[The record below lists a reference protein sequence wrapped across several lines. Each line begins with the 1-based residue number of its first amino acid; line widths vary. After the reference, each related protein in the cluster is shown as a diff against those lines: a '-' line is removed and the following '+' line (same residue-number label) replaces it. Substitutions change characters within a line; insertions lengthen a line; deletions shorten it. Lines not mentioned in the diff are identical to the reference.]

1 MLDSD
6 DDTLE
11 FFSAVERGRRFFAGR
26 AIPVHVK
33 FGAASH
39 AGKVRPVNQDHFA
52 VVERR
57 RSRQVLLTNLDP
69 KFLHLPNDEAYV
81 MIVADGMGGAASGEL
96 ASSLAIRTAWD
107 LTNRITKW
115 VMRMNEDE
123 PPEVR
128 ERVDTLVHMI
138 NRVLRDRAAE
148 NPQLA
153 GMGTTLTAVYT
164 MGPDAV
170 ISHVGD
176 SRAYHYRKGHLKQL
190 THDHTLAQEMLDAGA
205 DESETIGYR
214 HILTNCLG
222 GGSDHVTADI
232 TFTTLEDQDGLLLCS
247 DGLTLHVSDDE
258 IRKVLNE
265 HDVPQA
271 ACDALVRLAL
281 DRGGKDNVTVVLARY
296 TILEAACSQSDED
309 TAPLSS

>member
-6 DDTLE
+6 DDTRE
-11 FFSAVERGRRFFAGR
+11 FFSAVQHGRRFFAGR

-39 AGKVRPVNQDHFA
+39 RGKVRPVNEDHYA

-57 RSRQVLLTNLDP
+57 RSRQVLLTNVDP

-107 LTNRITKW
+107 LTARITKW
-115 VMRMNEDE
+115 VMRLNDEE

-128 ERVDTLVHMI
+128 ERVDVLVRMI
-138 NRVLRDRAAE
+138 NRVLCDRAAE
-148 NPQLA
+148 NPNLA

-164 MGPDAV
+164 MGADAV

-176 SRAYHYRKGHLKQL
+176 SRAYHYRDGQLKQL

-205 DESETIGYR
+205 DVSETVGYR

-222 GGSDHVTADI
+222 GGRDDVTADV
-232 TFTTLEDQDGLLLCS
+232 TFATLQDQDGLLLCS
-247 DGLTLHVSDDE
+247 DGLTLHLSDDE
-258 IRKVLNE
+258 IRRVLAE

-271 ACDALVRLAL
+271 ACDALVQRAL

-296 TILEAACSQSDED
+296 TILDAADTSSEED
-309 TAPLSS
+309 TATLNE